1 MATFIERCIQE
12 EDFETDGGAID
23 LNHFKALLNFYD
35 ADSIDAAYIKNVFN
49 TTTPQSEELDEILA
63 TRPGVLAALLV
74 RAQWAEIVVAVM
86 YAGYNGWT
94 GFEDADA
101 CRTALEL

>member
-23 LNHFKALLNFYD
+23 LQSFKALLNFYD
-35 ADSIDAAYIKNVFN
+35 AGSIDANYIKSTLN
-49 TTTPQSEELDEILA
+49 TTTPQGEELDEILA

-74 RAQWAEIVVAVM
+74 RAQWAEIISGVM
-86 YAGYNGWT
+86 VAGYWGWS

-101 CRTALEL
+101 CREALEL